1 MSKISRMSKLL
12 AIVQARCGS
21 TRLPRKIFKNLSN
34 RPLIWHVVNRLK
46 YSKFINQT
54 IVATTMN
61 SEDDEL
67 VNWCIENDVLFYRG
81 EVNDVLSRF
90 HGAAIKFN
98 AKDIIRVTA
107 DDPFKDPFI
116 IDEVAEFYFHQNLD
130 FAYNNKPA
138 TFPEGLDVEIFSIK
152 ALKLAQS
159 LSTDNFEREHMTQFF
174 FRNPIIFKQ
183 LNYSQE
189 NDESYFRWTIDT
201 LNDYEMAAAVY
212 KELFNENDIFLK
224 NDIINLLRTRKD
236 IYELNINEVRSEMFK
251 TNL

>member
-1 MSKISRMSKLL
+1 MSNLL

-21 TRLPRKIFKNLSN
+21 TRLPRKIFKSLSN

-46 YSKFINQT
+46 YSKFINQI
-54 IVATTMN
+54 IVATTTN

-67 VNWCIENDVLFYRG
+67 VSWCIENDVLFYRG

-90 HGAAIKFN
+90 YGAAIKFN

-107 DDPFKDPFI
+107 DDPFKDPII
-116 IDEVAEFYFHQNLD
+116 IDEVADFYFKQNLD
-130 FAYNNKPA
+130 FAYNNKPP

-159 LSTDNFEREHMTQFF
+159 LSSDNFEREHMTQFF
-174 FRNPIIFKQ
+174 FRNPKFFKQ
-183 LNYSQE
+183 LNYAQKK
-189 NDESYFRWTIDT
+189 DESYFRWTIDT
-201 LNDYEMAAAVY
+201 LNDYEMAAEVY
-212 KELFNENDIFLK
+212 KELFNENSIFLK
-224 NDIINLLRTRKD
+224 NDIINLLTIRKD